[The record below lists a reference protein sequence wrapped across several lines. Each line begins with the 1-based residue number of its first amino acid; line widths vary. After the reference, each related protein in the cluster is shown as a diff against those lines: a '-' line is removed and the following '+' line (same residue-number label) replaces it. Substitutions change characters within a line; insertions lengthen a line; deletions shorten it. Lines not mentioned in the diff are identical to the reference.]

1 MKNNWS
7 SSFPESFYVNES
19 LLHKIPNINDFDQFV
34 FLANKFRNIFRNNF
48 VYNPPLSYEESYSFF
63 SNLNKDNSRVWYA
76 ISYKE
81 EWVGHFGV
89 RDLGNKNILLDN
101 ALRFSSKGGK
111 SLFKDIN
118 HALIKHIRRYLPDY
132 KILIIVKKSN
142 TLSLKLHEDMDF
154 KDCSESYYKKLSID
168 SLDYSIMI
176 LEKII

>member
-48 VYNPPLSYEESYSFF
+48 VYNSPLSYEESYSFF

-89 RDLGNKNILLDN
+89 KDLGNKNILLDN
-101 ALRFSSKGGK
+101 ALRFSS
-111 SLFKDIN
+111 
-118 HALIKHIRRYLPDY
+118 
-132 KILIIVKKSN
+132 
-142 TLSLKLHEDMDF
+142 
-154 KDCSESYYKKLSID
+154 
-168 SLDYSIMI
+168 
-176 LEKII
+176 